1 MRTAFFTICATNYV
15 AFARVL
21 MQGVARH
28 HPDAARYVV
37 LVDEPR
43 VDLSGDGFEVIL
55 ARDLALPEFDSFCFR
70 YDISELSTAIKP
82 YAFLELFKRNFDC
95 CVFLDPDICVYG
107 ALDEALSALSGGGQA
122 VLTPHRLAPDVRS
135 GWPTDRDL
143 LRVGA
148 YNLGFF
154 GVRWTREVVELLEW
168 WARRLEKDCLVAL
181 ERGLFVD
188 QKWMDLWPSFC
199 AGTTIL
205 RHPGYNVAYWNL
217 AERKI
222 ERSDDRHLVNGQ
234 PLVFFHF
241 SGVMPHRPDVLS
253 KYQALFTSSNI
264 GAADALLQSYIVAV
278 LASGHADL
286 ERITCSYSQFENGVP
301 IASLVRSLFRRDER
315 RFPDP
320 YRSVFRALQ
329 EPSDKVSPNPEGVV
343 SVAAYEA
350 WKLRIDVQQTFAID
364 TAEGQVG
371 LARWFVGHGCAESG
385 LDPIFARSVAERLA
399 RVPPGLAGSPSPGLV
414 AGLGSTARR
423 ALAFYRRSP
432 LLQRTWSRLPADLR
446 THARNLILEA
456 AFRLSPQRRRRVGD
470 GADPRQQGALLVGYP
485 RAEMGVG
492 QALRG
497 LAESSRAVGIP
508 FAVFDFGLDLPLRQ
522 EDDSLAGDITWSDR
536 FNCNVFCVN
545 ADQWPVARARLGE
558 EFFAGRYNILRPFW
572 ELARLP
578 RAWAATLTGLQ
589 EIWAPTRF
597 VAGAFAAATNCPIE
611 IVPVPVLV
619 RPDKAMTRASF
630 GLPERRFL
638 FYFSFD
644 FASFITRK
652 NPEGVVGA
660 FKLAFPNG
668 DEPVGLVIKMHGTGA
683 FEDRRDWLVEQAA
696 DSRIFVIDRTL
707 QREQIDALL
716 SLADCYVS
724 LHRSEGFG
732 FGMAEAMTLGKPVI
746 GTDYSGNTDFL
757 SETTGFPVSYRLT
770 AVAPGAYPDHEHQVW
785 AEPDLEQA
793 AWLMREV
800 VAGSSHVAERAKA
813 GRRYMAEHHSPMAV
827 GRKCRERLVQLG
839 IIVPATPSAAR
850 ST

>member
-1 MRTAFFTICATNYV
+1 MQTAFFTICATNYV
-15 AFARVL
+15 AFARML
-21 MQGVARH
+21 MQGIARH
-28 HPDAARYVV
+28 HPDAARYLV
-37 LVDEPR
+37 LADEPH
-43 VDLSGDGFEVIL
+43 VDLSGDGFKVIL

-70 YDISELSTAIKP
+70 YEISELCTAIKP
-82 YAFLELFKRNFDC
+82 YAFLELFKRNFEC
-95 CVFLDPDICVYG
+95 CIFLDPDICVHG
-107 ALDEALSALSGGGQA
+107 PLDEALNALSGDAQS
-122 VLTPHRLAPDVRS
+122 VLTPHRLTPDVRS

-143 LRVGA
+143 LQVGA
-148 YNLGFF
+148 YNLGFLALK
-154 GVRWTREVVELLEW
+154 RTREVVGLVEW

-188 QKWMDLWPSFC
+188 QKWIDLWPSFC

-222 ERSDDRHLVNGQ
+222 ERSGDRYLVNGQ
-234 PLVFFHF
+234 RLVFFHF

-253 KYQALFTSSNI
+253 KYQVQFTSSNI
-264 GAADALLQSYIVAV
+264 GAADELLQSYITAV
-278 LASGHADL
+278 LASGHAEL
-286 ERITCSYSQFENGVP
+286 ERIACSYARFENGVP
-301 IASLVRSLFRRDER
+301 IPPLARSLFRRDER

-320 YRSVFRALQ
+320 FRSVFRALQ
-329 EPSDKVSPNPEGVV
+329 EPSDKVAPNPEGVV

-350 WKLRIDVQQTFAID
+350 WKVRIDVQQTFAIN

-371 LARWFVGHGCAESG
+371 VARWFAGHGCTESG

-399 RVPPGLAGSPSPGLV
+399 RVPPELAGSRS

-423 ALAFYRRSP
+423 ALALYRRSP
-432 LLQRTWSRLPADLR
+432 LLQRAWSRLPADLR
-446 THARNLILEA
+446 ARSRKLVLEA
-456 AFRLSPQRRRRVGD
+456 AFRLSPRRWRRAAHGAEPQR
-470 GADPRQQGALLVGYP
+470 QGALLVGYP

-492 QALRG
+492 QSLRG
-497 LAESSRAVGIP
+497 LAESSRVVGIP

-545 ADQWPVARARLGE
+545 ADQWPVARARLGG

-578 RAWAATLTGLQ
+578 SAWAATLTGLQ

-597 VAGAFAAATNCPIE
+597 VAGAFARATSCPIE

-619 RPDKAMTRASF
+619 KPDNALTRASF
-630 GLPERRFL
+630 DLPERRFL
-638 FYFSFD
+638 FCFSFD
-644 FASFITRK
+644 FASYITRK
-652 NPEGVVGA
+652 NPEGVVAA
-660 FKLAFPNG
+660 FKRAFPNG

-683 FEDRRDWLVEQAA
+683 FEDRRDWLVEEAA
-696 DSRIFVIDRTL
+696 DPRISVIDRTL
-707 QREQIDALL
+707 TREQLDALL
-716 SLADCYVS
+716 SLTDCYVS

-770 AVAPGAYPDHEHQVW
+770 AVAPGTYPDHVHQVW
-785 AEPDLEQA
+785 AEADLEHA

-800 VAGSSHVAERAKA
+800 VAGNSNVVQRAEA
-813 GRRYMAEHHSPMAV
+813 GRRYMAQHHSPMAV
-827 GRKCRERLVQLG
+827 GRKCRDRLVQLAL
-839 IIVPATPSAAR
+839 IAPAPSSAG
-850 ST
+850 SG